1 MYNVDTMKSI
11 FNGIYRSL
19 ISIQNG
25 IENPPHT
32 ALLDAKGHEH
42 RMLRKLFV
50 LFDDLLDVVHKSLR
64 EESYPNFVA
73 RSQIGIDLA
82 KRLKLAE
89 DAQMRFADKGLHF

>member
-1 MYNVDTMKSI
+1 MKAI

-32 ALLDAKGHEH
+32 AFLDAEGHEH
-42 RMLRKLFV
+42 RLLRKLFV

>member
-1 MYNVDTMKSI
+1 MKYDCQYLSK
-11 FNGIYRSL
+11 N
-19 ISIQNG
+19 
-25 IENPPHT
+25 NPARTWQRHT
-32 ALLDAKGHEH
+32 RH
-42 RMLRKLFV
+42 LRRV